1 MLYSVRQPYT
11 TCAEVAQRCDCR
23 NHIIEMTS
31 RTKRIAKAKRLSLP
45 ENIIRGLQSLV
56 GENANLITAMLD
68 VDNGSSE
75 TVLVDK
81 LVDCMNVNNLSAEML
96 LARFFDASVL
106 GQYCTDCL
114 GKSSKGSSS
123 TLASRIARE
132 WSRPNFTPIKLSQVS
147 SHGRGD
153 SSSEEDFA
161 ALIHAERHGNAKE
174 AATKHAV
181 VEPEARSEVEEND
194 KREASPELHRVLK
207 KKAKK
212 LKGKLKLL
220 KSSDT
225 KHGARIVLKMLESI
239 LEIIIKHTMTQE
251 LVVGTNLAKTIG
263 KACKLE
269 RPRYR
274 DIVTLAIEIKNK
286 IVTQLDENDASS
298 E

>member
-1 MLYSVRQPYT
+1 MVQ
-11 TCAEVAQRCDCR
+11 A
-23 NHIIEMTS
+23 
-31 RTKRIAKAKRLSLP
+31 
-45 ENIIRGLQSLV
+45 
-56 GENANLITAMLD
+56 
-68 VDNGSSE
+68 
-75 TVLVDK
+75 
-81 LVDCMNVNNLSAEML
+81 
-96 LARFFDASVL
+96 
-106 GQYCTDCL
+106 
-114 GKSSKGSSS
+114 
-123 TLASRIARE
+123 
-132 WSRPNFTPIKLSQVS
+132 NFTPIKLQVS

-174 AATKHAV
+174 AATKDAV
-181 VEPEARSEVEEND
+181 VEPEASEVEENVGSLS
-194 KREASPELHRVLK
+194 RTASSFE

-220 KSSDT
+220 KSSET
-225 KHGARIVLKMLESI
+225 KHAARIVLKMLESI

>member
-1 MLYSVRQPYT
+1 
-11 TCAEVAQRCDCR
+11 
-23 NHIIEMTS
+23 MTS

-56 GENANLITAMLD
+56 GGNANLIIAMLD
-68 VDNGSSE
+68 VDKDSSE

-81 LVDCMNVNNLSAEML
+81 LVDCMSVNNLSAEML

-106 GQYCTDCL
+106 GQYCADYL

-132 WSRPNFTPIKLSQVS
+132 WSRPNFTPIKLSKVS
-147 SHGRGD
+147 AHGRGD

-161 ALIHAERHGNAKE
+161 ALIHAERRAKAEKGTTKDKVTEYE
-174 AATKHAV
+174 AK
-181 VEPEARSEVEEND
+181 SEVEEND
-194 KREASPELHRVLK
+194 KRGASPELYRVLK

-220 KSSDT
+220 KSSDR
-225 KHGARIVLKMLESI
+225 KHAARIVLKMLESI
-239 LEIIIKHTMTQE
+239 LEIVVKHTMTQE